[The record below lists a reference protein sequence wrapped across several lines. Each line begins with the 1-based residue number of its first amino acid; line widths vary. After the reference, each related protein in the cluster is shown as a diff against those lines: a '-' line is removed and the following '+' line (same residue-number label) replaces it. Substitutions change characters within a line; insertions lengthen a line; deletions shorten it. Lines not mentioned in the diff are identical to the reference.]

1 MNRNRPANCRRC
13 LSFNFDHEGHRYR
26 ATVSRFEDGKL
37 AELFL
42 DVPGKFGT
50 PLQSNAATC
59 AILVSLLLQH
69 GVSPD
74 EIRHSI
80 EGPIATALELAVKP

>member
-1 MNRNRPANCRRC
+1 MREALAKRRNS
-13 LSFNFDHEGHRYR
+13 LSFNFEHEGHRYR
-26 ATVSRFEDGKL
+26 ATVSRFADGRL

-69 GVSPD
+69 GVEPD

-80 EGPIATALELAVKP
+80 EGPIATALALAVKP